1 MGNHPN
7 FKLKKNV
14 TYPHQHK
21 LQIVPK
27 SRKAHMVTT
36 PFKLCKPIHQR
47 PKHSKTRQSHPFI
60 AQTLQANKTA
70 LYYTLVNVVTIHNK
84 PPYSTIHW
92 WLLTCT
98 CHCPPCH
105 CMARLHLDVLCI
117 LGSTSHTQTLLTP
130 SPSLKLQFIELTY
143 SHDTFPTYRYA
154 KNQWM
159 EK

>member
-1 MGNHPN
+1 MGNHPK

-70 LYYTLVNVVTIHNK
+70 LYYTLVNVVTIHNN
-84 PPYSTIHW
+84 P
-92 WLLTCT
+92 
-98 CHCPPCH
+98 
-105 CMARLHLDVLCI
+105 
-117 LGSTSHTQTLLTP
+117 HTQ
-130 SPSLKLQFIELTY
+130 QYIDGY
-143 SHDTFPTYRYA
+143 SHVHAIARHVIAWQDST
-154 KNQWM
+154 
-159 EK
+159 